1 MVAYY
6 SEDSESKLLS
16 FKKTLSEKLALIE
29 NLDTEILDTIEDED
43 LMINE
48 IQTAGDFRDDMQEIL
63 NRVELF
69 HVKSRTTR
77 EKESNSEETMSVT
90 SSSVNKP
97 SLAKLPKL
105 TLQAFN
111 GDPGKYQ

>member
-1 MVAYY
+1 M
-6 SEDSESKLLS
+6 
-16 FKKTLSEKLALIE
+16 F
-29 NLDTEILDTIEDED
+29 
-43 LMINE
+43 NE

-69 HVKSRTTR
+69 HVKSRITR
-77 EKESNSEETMSVT
+77 DKESNSEEILSVT
-90 SSSVNKP
+90 SSSSVNKT

-111 GDPGKYQ
+111 CDPGKYQEFWDNFNTAVHSVTSLENITKFSYLFLGYR